1 MMTDIRKYIRA
12 VNVFLIMLV
21 LGAFTIHIFLS
32 NYISLLSSVI
42 NILVIGIILLI
53 LFSTIITYFIFDEK
67 EVSKYLMN
75 PSRARPAEWR
85 DCRDLNTGCRSAWRR
100 RRGPR
105 RRHARNRR
113 AIRPPRARLRP
124 AGMEARASAYRSHRS
139 RNSDSTRCGT
149 PRRAEYPR
157 HAPPRLRSRRS
168 SHRIPRRFRAE

>member
-67 EVSKYLMN
+67 WELFKGKL
-75 PSRARPAEWR
+75 AER
-85 DCRDLNTGCRSAWRR
+85 QGRKA
-100 RRGPR
+100 RRG
-105 RRHARNRR
+105 
-113 AIRPPRARLRP
+113 
-124 AGMEARASAYRSHRS
+124 
-139 RNSDSTRCGT
+139 
-149 PRRAEYPR
+149 
-157 HAPPRLRSRRS
+157 
-168 SHRIPRRFRAE
+168 